1 MVQVVIIGGGAAG
14 FFCAANILPA
24 PDVSIR
30 IVEKSSKT
38 LAKVK
43 ISGGGRCNVT
53 HACFEPKEL
62 VKFYPRGARELLGP
76 FHTFQPGDVFD
87 WFHSRGV
94 ELKTEDDN
102 RVFPITDKSQ
112 TIIDALES
120 AVAKNNV
127 RVDLN
132 TGITAIKKED
142 QGYELTTDAG
152 TTIRADY
159 LVISAGSSPQFWS
172 LLSKTGFPMI
182 QQVPSLFTFNIKH
195 PIIDGLAG
203 ISVPWAEVSIEKSN
217 FTAQGPL
224 LITHWGLSG
233 PGILKLSAWAARS
246 LEQVNYAFKI
256 KVNWLG
262 NEDFE
267 DAISALKNMRDLHPK
282 KLTSSQCPFGLVSRL
297 WNSMLVFSGIEQ
309 KNWADVSNKKME
321 ELAQVLTAFTFH
333 VNGKSTFKDEFV
345 TAGGVDLKS
354 INFKTMESKDFPN
367 VFLAGEVLDIDAVTG
382 GFNFQAAWTTA
393 WIAAK
398 SISERVH
405 SQKSC

>member
-1 MVQVVIIGGGAAG
+1 MVHVVIIGGGAAG
-14 FFCAANILPA
+14 FFCAANIAPA
-24 PDVSIR
+24 PEVSVR
-30 IVEKSSKT
+30 IVEKSAKT

-76 FHTFQPGDVFD
+76 FHAFQPGDVFE
-87 WFHSRGV
+87 WFQSRGV
-94 ELKTEDDN
+94 ELKTEEDN
-102 RVFPITDKSQ
+102 RVFPVTDKSQ
-112 TIIDALES
+112 TIIDALET
-120 AVAKNNV
+120 AVSKNNV

-132 TGITAIKKED
+132 TGITAISPA
-142 QGYELTTDAG
+142 QNGYTLTTDAG
-152 TTIRADY
+152 TTLQADY
-159 LVISAGSSPQFWS
+159 LVITAGSSPQFWS
-172 LLSKTGFPMI
+172 MLEKTGFPMVK
-182 QQVPSLFTFNIKH
+182 QVPSLFTFNIKH
-195 PIIDGLAG
+195 PIIEGLAG
-203 ISVPWAEVSIEKSN
+203 ISVPLADVTIQKTN
-217 FTAQGPL
+217 YQAQGPL

-246 LEQVNYAFKI
+246 LEQVNYQFSI

-262 NEDFE
+262 NDDFE
-267 DAISALKNMRDLHPK
+267 DALNALKHMRDQHPK
-282 KLTSSQCPFGLVSRL
+282 KSTSSHCPFGLVSRL
-297 WNSMLVFSGIEQ
+297 WSNMLVFVGIDQ

-321 ELAQVLTAFTFH
+321 ELATVLTCHSFDVH
-333 VNGKSTFKDEFV
+333 GKSTFKDEFV

-354 INFKTMESKDFPN
+354 IHFKTMESKDFPD
-367 VFLAGEVLDIDAVTG
+367 VFFAGEVLDIDAVTG

-398 SISERVH
+398 SITERVH